1 MQTDIATAA
10 ITVAKQFGNLV
21 ARTDYSAARALLTQE
36 AQKLHSSSSIRW
48 TVESMTACMAG
59 TIQRVELEKDLFRED
74 WSEKQEGDI
83 ASVPMRLIGDAF
95 EEPVTVV
102 LAKEDGAIRIR
113 ELKWGRPL
121 SLA

>member
-1 MQTDIATAA
+1 
-10 ITVAKQFGNLV
+10 
-21 ARTDYSAARALLTQE
+21 
-36 AQKLHSSSSIRW
+36 
-48 TVESMTACMAG
+48 MAG